1 MTTTIAPPAMAPP
14 IAVPPTLTGVRKA
27 TSADAASAN
36 SPPMKPPSAQLGH
49 VAGAV
54 EGVDAD
60 EDVLVVFVPADAGAG
75 AEGFGQARFG
85 A

>member
-1 MTTTIAPPAMAPP
+1 MMIRAAADVGDRRSGGELRLD
-14 IAVPPTLTGVRKA
+14 AVEGGNPVR
-27 TSADAASAN
+27 D
-36 SPPMKPPSAQLGH
+36 QLGY